1 MALKRKMMSKI
12 AEYKRLEAQL
22 AEQLAA
28 LDKLKT
34 DGQLKRE
41 MEFEDK
47 LRALIDEYGFN
58 ARTVLQILAPAS
70 AGDVAPAGR
79 RRARETKR
87 YTNPHTGEVVETK
100 GGNHRVLS
108 AWKKQYGAEAVKSWV
123 A

>member
-1 MALKRKMMSKI
+1 MSKI

-47 LRALIDEYGFN
+47 LRALINEYGFN
-58 ARTVLQILAPAS
+58 ARTVLDILDPAS
-70 AGDVAPAGR
+70 VEDVAPVSR
-79 RRARETKR
+79 RRARETKT

-100 GGNHRVLS
+100 GGNHKVLS
-108 AWKKQYGAEAVKSWV
+108 AWKKQYGADAVKSWV

>member
-1 MALKRKMMSKI
+1 MSKI

-47 LRALIDEYGFN
+47 LKALINEYGFN
-58 ARTVLQILAPAS
+58 ARTVLDILDPAQT
-70 AGDVAPAGR
+70 GDVAPVGR
-79 RRARETKR
+79 RRARETKT
-87 YTNPHTGEVVETK
+87 YKNPHTGEVVETK
-100 GGNHRVLS
+100 GGNHKILN
-108 AWKKQYGAEAVKSWV
+108 AWKEQYGAEAVKSW
-123 A
+123 AA

>member
-47 LRALIDEYGFN
+47 LKALINEYGFN
-58 ARTVLQILAPAS
+58 TRTVLDILDPAQ
-70 AGDVAPAGR
+70 AGDVAPVSR
-79 RRARETKR
+79 RRARETKT

-100 GGNHRVLS
+100 GGNHKVLS
-108 AWKKQYGAEAVKSWV
+108 AWKEQYGAEAVKTWV

>member
-1 MALKRKMMSKI
+1 MSKI

-41 MEFEDK
+41 MEFEEK
-47 LRALIDEYGFN
+47 LQALLNEYGYTL
-58 ARTVLQILAPAS
+58 RTVLDILDPKP
-70 AGDVAPAGR
+70 VAIAKSDH
-79 RRARETKR
+79 RRARATKT
-87 YTNPHTGEVVETK
+87 YTNPHSGEVVETK
-100 GGNHRVLS
+100 GGNHKVLN
-108 AWKKQYGAEAVKSWV
+108 AWKKQYGADAVKSWV

>member
-58 ARTVLQILAPAS
+58 ARTVLDILDPAS
-70 AGDVAPAGR
+70 AGEVAPVSR
-79 RRARETKR
+79 RRARETKI
-87 YTNPHTGEVVETK
+87 YTNPHTGEVVKTK
-100 GGNHRVLS
+100 GGNHKVLS
-108 AWKKQYGAEAVKSWV
+108 AWKKQYGADAVKSWV

>member
-58 ARTVLQILAPAS
+58 TRTVLDILDPAS
-70 AGDVAPAGR
+70 AGEVAPVSR
-79 RRARETKR
+79 RRARETKI
-87 YTNPHTGEVVETK
+87 YTNPHTGEVVKTK
-100 GGNHRVLS
+100 GGNHKVLS
-108 AWKKQYGAEAVKSWV
+108 AWKKQYGADAVKSWV

>member
-41 MEFEDK
+41 MEFENK

-58 ARTVLQILAPAS
+58 ARTVLDILDPAS
-70 AGDVAPAGR
+70 AGEVAPVSR
-79 RRARETKR
+79 RRARETKI

-100 GGNHRVLS
+100 GGNHKVLS
-108 AWKKQYGAEAVKSWV
+108 AWKKQYGADAVKSWV

>member
-1 MALKRKMMSKI
+1 MSKI

-47 LRALIDEYGFN
+47 LKALINEYGFN
-58 ARTVLQILAPAS
+58 ARTVLDILDPAS

-79 RRARETKR
+79 RRAREIKR
-87 YTNPHTGEVVETK
+87 YTNPHTGEVVKTK

>member
-1 MALKRKMMSKI
+1 MSKI

-47 LRALIDEYGFN
+47 LRALIDEYGFDT
-58 ARTVLQILAPAS
+58 RTVLDILDPAS
-70 AGDVAPAGR
+70 AGEVAPVSR
-79 RRARETKR
+79 RRARETKI
-87 YTNPHTGEVVETK
+87 YTNPHTGEVVKTK
-100 GGNHRVLS
+100 GGNHKVLS
-108 AWKKQYGAEAVKSWV
+108 AWKKQYGADAVKSWV

>member
-58 ARTVLQILAPAS
+58 VRTVLDILDPAS
-70 AGDVAPAGR
+70 AGEVAPVSR
-79 RRARETKR
+79 RRAREIKT

-100 GGNHRVLS
+100 GGNHKVLS
-108 AWKKQYGAEAVKSWV
+108 AWKKQYGADAVKSWV